1 MFGLMMELHRW
12 NGRNLI
18 IGGGLRRNYGDAT
31 TPVWHW
37 RRNLHQRKRAKD
49 RNGEKT
55 TYLGDLDVMAEGA
68 DTWGLGVVPPAKGT
82 VQMII
87 NPVDM

>member
-1 MFGLMMELHRW
+1 
-12 NGRNLI
+12 
-18 IGGGLRRNYGDAT
+18 
-31 TPVWHW
+31 
-37 RRNLHQRKRAKD
+37 
-49 RNGEKT
+49 
-55 TYLGDLDVMAEGA
+55 MAEGA